1 MVKVIGQNMHKY
13 SSSARV
19 NLCVAA
25 TNGLSPE
32 IGWGSGK
39 WMKVAG
45 AVGGLA
51 TGYNSLNVGGPCIHD
66 GMCGVSNH
74 E

>member
-1 MVKVIGQNMHKY
+1 MSLAVEVIGWNVHKY

-32 IGWGSGK
+32 TGWGSGE

-45 AVGGLA
+45 GVRGLA
-51 TGYNSLNVGGPCIHD
+51 TG
-66 GMCGVSNH
+66 
-74 E
+74 